1 MSHEGI
7 RFLSKDEQERQER
20 ENRRTAALSKAALT
34 PLKVR
39 VLKTEGTGVEIDWE
53 DGHKSQ
59 WNFAWLRDA
68 CPCATCV
75 EERLQEKREPGQ
87 AKRKP
92 AQLLPLYE
100 APARPAS
107 AQPVGRYALQFNWED
122 GHSSGIYSW
131 DFLRRH
137 CQCAE
142 CKAAAAP
149 TPTTVR

>member
-7 RFLSKDEQERQER
+7 RFLSKEEQERQER
-20 ENRRTAALSKAALT
+20 EDRRGSGLSKAALT
-34 PLKVR
+34 PAKVR
-39 VLKTEGTGVEIDWE
+39 VLKTEGTGMEIDWE

-59 WNFAWLRDA
+59 WTFAWLRNA

-75 EERLQEKREPGQ
+75 EERQIQGRDPGEP
-87 AKRKP
+87 KP
-92 AQLLPLYE
+92 QPKQLLQMYE

-107 AQPVGRYALQFNWED
+107 AHAVGRYAIQFNWQD

-131 DFLRRH
+131 DFLRRN

-142 CKAAAAP
+142 CRA
-149 TPTTVR
+149 TRTL

>member
-7 RFLSKDEQERQER
+7 RFLSKEDQERQER
-20 ENRRTAALSKAALT
+20 EERRARALTREALT

-39 VLKTEGTGVEIDWE
+39 VLKTEGTGVEIDWT
-53 DGHKSQ
+53 DGHKSH
-59 WNFAWLRDA
+59 WSFAWLRDA

-75 EERLQEKREPGQ
+75 EERQLQKREPGQ
-87 AKRKP
+87 PKPKP

-100 APARPAS
+100 PPARPAS
-107 AQPVGRYALQFNWED
+107 AHPVGRYALQFNWQD

-142 CKAAAAP
+142 CIAS
-149 TPTTVR
+149 RD